1 MCFQHQR
8 IRSSSFSFCFSH
20 SLKQLI
26 YQTSTLTLGP
36 STAPALRGPGLPAGT
51 VTVLYKHEVQCCL
64 IRSHRPTIYTHAPMH
79 NINAWMIN
87 MDCRHAVL
95 VFLLLQSKTR

>member
-36 STAPALRGPGLPAGT
+36 STAPALRGPGLPTGT
-51 VTVLYKHEVQCCL
+51 VTVLYKLYPTFICMYQYQYIIC
-64 IRSHRPTIYTHAPMH
+64 RSNTTP
-79 NINAWMIN
+79 
-87 MDCRHAVL
+87 VL
-95 VFLLLQSKTR
+95 ALRN